1 MPLLT
6 SEVQDQVRTRLEG
19 IQNPVKILLFTQKEN
34 APVPCEFCREA
45 QQLVEE
51 VAALSDRVS
60 LTIYDFVADA
70 PAVKKYDVDKI
81 PALVILQDSEEVVDY
96 GVRLYGIPS
105 GYEFGTLV
113 EDLLLVSQGEAAL
126 SADTMGILGRL
137 KNPVHIQVYVTP
149 TCPYCPPAVLLAHR
163 MAIAS
168 EYVTADLVEAT
179 EFPHL
184 ANRYQV
190 YGVPRTVI
198 NDVIHVEGAV
208 PEGALATRLL
218 EVLDEEKMATMR
230 SQWIAGQN

>member
-1 MPLLT
+1 MPFLT
-6 SEVQDQVRTRLEG
+6 PEVQEQVRTTLEG

-34 APVPCEFCREA
+34 APVPCEFCKEA

-60 LTIYDFVADA
+60 LDVYDFVADSA
-70 PAVKKYDVDKI
+70 TAERYNVDKI
-81 PALVILQDSEEVVDY
+81 PALVIVQDSQKTVDY

-113 EDLLLVSQGEAAL
+113 EDLLLVSQGDAEL
-126 SADTMGILGRL
+126 SSDTMGILGRL
-137 KNPVHIQVYVTP
+137 KSPVHIQVYVTP
-149 TCPYCPPAVLLAHR
+149 TCPYCPQAVLLAHR

-168 EYVTADLVEAT
+168 EFVTADLVEAT
-179 EFPHL
+179 EFPQL
-184 ANRYQV
+184 ANRYRV

-208 PEGALATRLL
+208 PEGALASRLL
-218 EVLDEEKMATMR
+218 EVMDEEKMASMR